1 MPDISREEALTH
13 FGVKGMR
20 WGVKK
25 ARAAEANRINP
36 GSVPLNKLGGKERR
50 AEVGRRL
57 NVATEMAVQN
67 PKQLFLLQQGAHRT
81 MLSGKEFTDALIR
94 SNGRLYVSDISPV
107 DLEQG

>member
-1 MPDISREEALTH
+1 MPYIPNDDVIEH

-25 ARAAEANRINP
+25 ARAAEANRSNP
-36 GSVPLNKLGGKERR
+36 GSVPLNKLSGKERR

-57 NVATEMAVQN
+57 NVSTEMAIQN

-81 MLSGKEFTDALIR
+81 MLSGKEFTDALIA
-94 SNGRLYVSDISPV
+94 SNGRLYVTDISPV
-107 DLEQG
+107 DPTQE